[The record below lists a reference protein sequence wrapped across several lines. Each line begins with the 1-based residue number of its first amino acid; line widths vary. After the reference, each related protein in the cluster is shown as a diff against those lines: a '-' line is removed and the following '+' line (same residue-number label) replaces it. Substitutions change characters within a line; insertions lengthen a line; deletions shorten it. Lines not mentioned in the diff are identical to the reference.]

1 LGVRWFFSGPRLAH
15 FLTSVL
21 FEGKI
26 RGKVE
31 IGSIDWPFTAILQ
44 RRIPATLTNL
54 KILDGDGELVLLI
67 PRATCPID
75 WLTAALP
82 KHDVISDALHVE
94 SGWAFVHEKPTGDPE
109 HPFEASLIAALQG
122 KEPDKRPPEERHDEP
137 GPLINIRSLH
147 LEHVNVMLI

>member
-1 LGVRWFFSGPRLAH
+1 HL
-15 FLTSVL
+15 LTRVPC
-21 FEGKI
+21 EGKI

-67 PRATCPID
+67 PRATCVID

-82 KHDVISDALHVE
+82 KHDVVIDDLRVE
-94 SGWAFVHEKPTGDPE
+94 SGWAFVHEKPSSDPD
-109 HPFEASLIAALQG
+109 HPWEASLIAALQG
-122 KEPDKRPPEERHDEP
+122 KVRDERPPEERHDEP
-137 GPLINIRSLH
+137 GPLIQIRSLH
-147 LEHVNVMLI
+147 LEHVN